1 MKTLKKLFAV
11 VLSVTLIFSCMYMGY
26 AVAEN
31 AEYNYYCGFE
41 AYTEQ
46 IEGMSLDSEVA
57 TIVTDT
63 YYAGEKALKLSLAD
77 GGITAFELRDS
88 APFDIVAGKEY
99 TVTFA
104 YKATADVKFGLGMAS
119 AGNVTK
125 TAKADVSVDAAASEE
140 WASKT
145 VTLTPDKSA
154 DDAYVMAMLV
164 YTSSANEV
172 YIDDIT
178 ITFYSEGK
186 VALENI
192 DFGFDGSTFPKL
204 NAFVNEDEVAE
215 DTTQDI
221 KIWDGSVAEA
231 FAGGSGTES
240 DPYQISNGA
249 ELALAIT
256 QSGTTT
262 KTVTAEDGTETTETV
277 NETYY
282 GSYYIL
288 TADIYLN
295 DVNAVNWLEGSKN
308 SGYTVNTWY
317 DYNENFAGTID
328 GDGHTV
334 YGLYYYSGGTP
345 DYHLVSGQDG
355 SSLVPTVLSAD
366 TVEIKN
372 LGVNCSYI
380 RSRYNASAF
389 VANGG
394 ATVANCY
401 VGADVRIL
409 ACDAGAFIG
418 RSYSKSFTITNCYSL
433 ATVGYLSAPDSSC
446 GLVGYFPQAT
456 ATIKY
461 SYNGNG
467 ALSTCEHPHY
477 NTVFKFYNSYET
489 EASGTNT
496 KYSSRV
502 TKTNVY
508 QITADNMQGLDVFT
522 HESKMMFL
530 ALDTSGAATTTY
542 TATETYPVL
551 TSFIKTEQGEEDS
564 ETEDT
569 ASAVWNGETTC
580 PVDSDGDG
588 VYEINT
594 AEELAH
600 IIKNGGVMVVG
611 TEETD
616 EGTTDVTS
624 NECTFILTKDIYLN
638 NISGVNWLEDA
649 NKTGLRSWYKQSDV
663 TAFGGT
669 IDGDGHTVYGLYVRT
684 GNETCWHSM
693 TTGTG
698 FIPRVGSGKTAT
710 VKNLYI
716 DYANIT
722 ADSNAGAIIGNN
734 NGGTVNID
742 SCVVG
747 ANVFVK
753 SYRAGA
759 LMGSTN
765 STSKAAVITNCA
777 SFATVKIGTVASD
790 DTQGGAYVSHGLV
803 NETWTHT
810 KIQISN
816 SYNANGP
823 ITYRSKSRMTISNCY
838 ASEEGKITTGAVILV
853 DYNMQGEDVLTS
865 SEKMTSLNSSGN
877 KWTATETYPL
887 PSAFFEIEEAAYD
900 IWDGT
905 KTAPVD
911 SDGDGVYEI
920 TNGAELAY
928 IIANHG
934 TMITGTETTTDET
947 TGEEVTTNIT
957 QEACSFILTNDIYL
971 NDISKINWVTG
982 DILVGYSVKGW
993 YNYTNYFEGSIDGNG
1008 YRILGLYYNNGVSA
1022 KAWGVYG
1029 SGLIP
1034 KVLHGDTVNI
1044 SNLGID
1050 CAYVNSDCGVSAF
1063 VGCAGSGNSATDTPA
1078 NINITGCYVG
1088 ANVGLVGYSTGAFQG
1103 AASGS
1108 LTYITDSYSLATLTG
1123 NATGLFAMT
1132 QYSSKT
1138 HISGCFN
1145 ANGPISSSQAVASV
1159 ANSYQTVSGKGLTTV
1174 TSVANMQGTDVLTNA
1189 DKMPNLNAEAF
1200 TAVTQSFSD
1209 YDFYIY
1215 LPIGTEV
1222 AGEYELTCY
1231 NDLFVEIDTS
1241 SVYAKGV
1248 MGKGAYV
1255 KFNVQPELSDI
1266 TVPAELSKYVR
1277 YGSKAELIASNPY
1290 YGVKM
1295 DIITDSI
1302 TGDDSIKYA
1311 FVTDIHYIGGE
1322 DVARSLATIKELE
1335 NLVKYVNGNDEID
1348 FVAIGGDTIQGNQ
1361 SKSTSLGYYK
1371 KAFTPFLSCN
1381 KPVFIVPGNHDDN
1394 SYAYDT
1400 KTFNGSTVITEVD
1413 WKNSILDV
1421 YVNRSTADG
1430 DVLDVSVIQDTED
1443 EYSKYFYYDLEDKK
1457 TRVICLD
1464 ANDYEM
1470 TCDENG
1476 SLTVDADGNVGLA
1489 IRNDSLAVTNYNRYY
1504 MSANYW
1510 GYGARQMVWL
1520 AEEAM
1525 QAGDDWDYVF
1535 ISHMGIDEATNF
1547 NVGAEIT
1554 WYGKDLRNII
1564 KAYQFKT
1571 PYVNEELGI
1580 EVDFSATKGEIL
1592 SYQYGHVHS
1601 QKRLYSEDIDLWQMS
1616 TITAQYRDGA
1626 FDIMNVND
1634 NKIER
1639 YVIGRGFDETLI
1651 QTKDAIYG
1659 DTDLNNAVDICDLVK
1674 LNLVANGVDNMT
1686 TAADIDNNRKI
1697 EIITDTAAL
1706 RKLIIK

>member
-1 MKTLKKLFAV
+1 MNLSKKIVAII
-11 VLSVTLIFSCMYMGY
+11 LSCALLFSCA
-26 AVAEN
+26 AVSFATTED
-31 AEYNYYCGFE
+31 AKYQYYCGFE

-46 IEGMSLDSEVA
+46 IEGMSLDSTVA

-63 YYAGEKALKLSLAD
+63 YHDGEKALKLSLTD

-88 APFDIVAGKEY
+88 APFDIVAGKKY

-104 YKATADVKFGLGMAS
+104 YKAAADVKIGIGMAI
-119 AGNVTK
+119 AGNVTE
-125 TAKADVSVDAAASEE
+125 TAKADVTVDAAASEE
-140 WASKT
+140 WVSE
-145 VTLTPDKSA
+145 TLTFTPDKSA
-154 DDAYVMAMLV
+154 EDAYVMAMLV
-164 YTSSANEV
+164 YSSTANEIYV
-172 YIDDIT
+172 DDIA
-178 ITFYSEGK
+178 ITFYSEDK
-186 VALENI
+186 VVLENV
-192 DFGFDGSTFPKL
+192 DFGFDGNTFPKL
-204 NAFVNEDEVAE
+204 NAFVSEDEIAE
-215 DTTQDI
+215 DTTEGI
-221 KIWDGSVAEA
+221 EIWDGTVAES
-231 FAGGSGTES
+231 FAGGTGTEA
-240 DPYQISNGA
+240 DPYQISNGK

-262 KTVTAEDGTETTETV
+262 QTNAETGESETV

-282 GSYYIL
+282 GSYYVL
-288 TADIYLN
+288 TADVYLN
-295 DVNAVNWLEGSKN
+295 DVNAVNWLEGTKN
-308 SGYTVNTWY
+308 SGYTVNSWY

-334 YGLYYYSGGTP
+334 YGIYYYSGGTIQ
-345 DYHLVSGQDG
+345 YSLASGRDG
-355 SSLVPTVLSAD
+355 SALIPQVKVGDSSKTKV
-366 TVEIKN
+366 IN
-372 LGVNCSYI
+372 LGVDCSYV
-380 RSRYNASAF
+380 RSRYNAAAF
-389 VANGG
+389 VANG
-394 ATVANCY
+394 AANISNCY
-401 VGADVRIL
+401 VGADVKIEGK
-409 ACDAGAFIG
+409 DIGAFVG
-418 RSYSKSFTITNCYSL
+418 RSYAEDYSLTNSYSL
-433 ATVGYLSAPDSSC
+433 ATVYGNNYSIY
-446 GLVGYFPQAT
+446 GLVGQNYQSNL
-456 ATIKY
+456 TIKNCYNANGPLTSY
-461 SYNGNG
+461 SNGNY
-467 ALSTCEHPHY
+467 STWY
-477 NTVFKFYNSYET
+477 KFYNSYET
-489 EASGTNT
+489 LASGNATYNDAHNI
-496 KYSSRV
+496 
-502 TKTNVY
+502 KTNVY
-508 QITADNMQGLDVFT
+508 QITADNMQGIDVFT

-530 ALDTSGAATTTY
+530 ALDTSGVATTTY

-551 TSFIKTEQGEEDS
+551 TSFVKTEQDEEDS

-569 ASAVWNGETTC
+569 ASKVWNGETSC

-594 AEELAH
+594 AEELAY
-600 IIKNGGVMVVG
+600 IVKNGGVMVVG

-616 EGTTDVTS
+616 GGTVDVTS

-638 NISGVNWLEDA
+638 DIGGVNWLEDA
-649 NKTGLRSWYKQSDV
+649 SKTGLNSWYKHSDV

-684 GNETCWHSM
+684 VNETCWHSL

-698 FIPRVGSGKTAT
+698 FIPRVGSDKTAT

-742 SCVVG
+742 SCIVG

-759 LMGSTN
+759 LMGSSN

-777 SFATVKIGTVASD
+777 SFATVNIGTVASD
-790 DTQGGAYVSHGLV
+790 DSQGGSYVSHGLV

-838 ASEEGKITTGAVILV
+838 ASEEGNVTTGAVILV
-853 DYNMQGEDVLTS
+853 DYNMQGEDALTS
-865 SEKMTSLNSSGN
+865 SEKMPSLNSSGS

-887 PSAFFEIEEAAYD
+887 PSAFFEIEESAYD
-900 IWDGT
+900 IWDGTT

-928 IIANHG
+928 IIVNHG

-957 QEACSFILTNDIYL
+957 KDACSFIITSDIYL

-982 DILVGYSVKGW
+982 DIFVGYSVNKWFGNT
-993 YNYTNYFEGSIDGNG
+993 YYFEGEINGNG
-1008 YRILGLYYNNGVSA
+1008 HTVYGLYANTGTNAKEWGIYGV
-1022 KAWGVYG
+1022 
-1029 SGLIP
+1029 GLIP
-1034 KVLHGDTVNI
+1034 RVLHGDTVKV
-1044 SNLGID
+1044 SKLGVD
-1050 CAYVNSDCGVSAF
+1050 CAYINSDCGVSAF
-1063 VGCAGSGNSATDTPA
+1063 IGCAGSSNTKVSTDAYANIYIDQCYVGKEVGLYGYDTGAFRGAGRGSNTYITNSYSFATVTGNSYGFCGSVWESPVS
-1078 NINITGCYVG
+1078 ITGCY
-1088 ANVGLVGYSTGAFQG
+1088 
-1103 AASGS
+1103 
-1108 LTYITDSYSLATLTG
+1108 
-1123 NATGLFAMT
+1123 
-1132 QYSSKT
+1132 
-1138 HISGCFN
+1138 N
-1145 ANGPISSSQAVASV
+1145 ANGTLATAGATIS
-1159 ANSYQTVSGKGLTTV
+1159 NSYQTAAGKNTAV
-1174 TSVANMQGTDVLTNA
+1174 TNVANMQGTDVLTDSA
-1189 DKMPNLNAEAF
+1189 KMPNLDSNYF
-1200 TAVTQSFSD
+1200 TAVTQKFSD

-1222 AGEYELTCY
+1222 SGEYELTCY
-1231 NDLFVEIDTS
+1231 NDLFVGIDTS
-1241 SVYAKGV
+1241 SVCTKGV

-1255 KFNVQPELSDI
+1255 KFNVQPELTDI

-1302 TGDDSIKYA
+1302 AGDDSIKYA

-1322 DVARSLATIKELE
+1322 DVARSLATVKELE
-1335 NLVKYVNGNDEID
+1335 NLVEYVNGNDEID
-1348 FVAIGGDTIQGNQ
+1348 FVAIGGDTIQGTQ
-1361 SKSTSLGYYK
+1361 AKSTSLGYYN

-1400 KTFNGSTVITEVD
+1400 KTFNGSKLITEVD
-1413 WKNSILDV
+1413 WKNKILDV

-1430 DVLDVSVIQDTED
+1430 DVIDVSVVQDTED

-1470 TCDENG
+1470 TCGENG
-1476 SLTVDADGNVGLA
+1476 SLTVDANGNVGLA
-1489 IRNDSLAVTNYNRYY
+1489 IRDESQAVTNYYRYY

-1571 PYVNEELGI
+1571 PYTNEELGI
-1580 EVDFSATKGEIL
+1580 SVDFSDTKGEIL

-1626 FDIMNVND
+1626 FDIMNVNG

-1651 QTKDAIYG
+1651 QTKDTVYG
-1659 DTDLNNAVDICDLVK
+1659 DTDLSNIADICDLVM
-1674 LNLVANGVDNMT
+1674 LDNIHNADAALT
-1686 TAADIDNNRKI
+1686 TAADVDQDGVLN
-1697 EIITDTAAL
+1697 ETADLAAL
-1706 RKLIIK
+1706 RSILVSK

>member
-1 MKTLKKLFAV
+1 MKVFKKILAV
-11 VLSVTLIFSCMYMGY
+11 VLTLALVLSCVCISY
-26 AVAEN
+26 ATAEN

-46 IEGMSLDSEVA
+46 IEGMSLDSTVA

-63 YYAGEKALKLSLAD
+63 YYVGEKALKLSLAN

-88 APFDIVAGKEY
+88 VPFDIVAGKEY

-104 YKATADVKFGLGMAS
+104 YKATADVKFGVGMAS
-119 AGNVTK
+119 AGNVTE
-125 TAKADVSVDAAASEE
+125 TATADVSVDAAASQE
-140 WASKT
+140 WVSKT
-145 VTLTPDKSA
+145 VTLTPDTSA
-154 DDAYVMAMLV
+154 DDTYVMAMLV

-172 YIDDIT
+172 YIDDIA
-178 ITFYSEGK
+178 ITFYSEGN
-186 VALENI
+186 VALENV

-204 NAFVNEDEVAE
+204 NAFVREDEIAE
-215 DTTQDI
+215 DTNKDVE
-221 KIWDGSVAEA
+221 IWDGSVATK
-231 FAGGSGTES
+231 FAGGTGTES
-240 DPYQISNGA
+240 DPYQISNGK

-262 KTVTAEDGTETTETV
+262 QTNAETGESETV

-282 GSYYIL
+282 GSCYIL
-288 TADIYLN
+288 TDDVYLN
-295 DVNAVNWLEGSKN
+295 DINAVNWLEGSKN
-308 SGYTVNTWY
+308 SGYTVNPWY

-334 YGLYYYSGGTP
+334 YGLYYYSAGEIQ
-345 DYHLVSGQDG
+345 HSLASGRDG
-355 SSLVPTVLSAD
+355 SALIPQVKVGDSSKTKV
-366 TVEIKN
+366 IN
-372 LGVNCSYI
+372 LGVDCSYI

-389 VANGG
+389 IANG
-394 ATVANCY
+394 AARIDNCY
-401 VGADVRIL
+401 AGRNVYIVGKDI
-409 ACDAGAFIG
+409 GAFVG
-418 RSYSKSFTITNCYSL
+418 RSYAEDYSL
-433 ATVGYLSAPDSSC
+433 TNSYSFATVYGNSYSIY
-446 GLVGYFPQAT
+446 GLVGQNYQSNL
-456 ATIKY
+456 TIKNCYNANGPLTSY
-461 SYNGNG
+461 SNGNY
-467 ALSTCEHPHY
+467 STWY
-477 NTVFKFYNSYET
+477 KFYNSYET
-489 EASGTNT
+489 EASGDATYDDAHNI
-496 KYSSRV
+496 
-502 TKTNVY
+502 KTNVY

-542 TATETYPVL
+542 TATETYPIL
-551 TSFIKTEQGEEDS
+551 TSFVKTEQGEEDS
-564 ETEDT
+564 EPEDT
-569 ASAVWNGETTC
+569 ASAVWNGEISC
-580 PVDSDGDG
+580 PVDSNGDG

-594 AEELAH
+594 AEELAY

-616 EGTTDVTS
+616 EGATEVTS
-624 NECTFILTKDIYLN
+624 NECTFVLTKDIYLN

-649 NKTGLRSWYKQSDV
+649 NKTGLRSWYKHSDV

-684 GNETCWHSM
+684 GNGTCWHSM

-710 VKNLYI
+710 IKNLYI

-759 LMGSTN
+759 LMGSSN
-765 STSKAAVITNCA
+765 STSKAAAITNCA

-790 DTQGGAYVSHGLV
+790 DSQGGAYVSHGLV

-838 ASEEGKITTGAVILV
+838 ASEEGNVTTGAVILV
-853 DYNMQGEDVLTS
+853 DYNMQGEDALTS
-865 SEKMTSLNSSGN
+865 SEKMTSLNSSGS

-900 IWDGT
+900 IWDGKT
-905 KTAPVD
+905 KTAPKD
-911 SDGDGVYEI
+911 SNGDGVYEI
-920 TNGAELAY
+920 TNGEELAY

-934 TMITGTETTTDET
+934 
-947 TGEEVTTNIT
+947 GEGNKY
-957 QEACSFILTNDIYL
+957 ILTNDIYL
-971 NDISKINWVTG
+971 NDISKVNWVTG
-982 DILVGYSVKGW
+982 DIAVGYAVNSW
-993 YNYTNYFEGSIDGNG
+993 YNYTNNFEGSIDGNG

-1044 SNLGID
+1044 ENLGID
-1050 CAYVNSDCGVSAF
+1050 YAYVNSDCGVSAF

-1108 LTYITDSYSLATLTG
+1108 LTYITDCYSLATLTG

-1132 QYSSKT
+1132 QHSSKT
-1138 HISGCFN
+1138 YISGCFN
-1145 ANGPISSSQAVASV
+1145 ANGPISSSQTVASV
-1159 ANSYQTVSGKGLTTV
+1159 TNSYQTVSGKGLTTV
-1174 TSVANMQGTDVLTNA
+1174 TSISNMQGTDVLTNGN
-1189 DKMPNLNAEAF
+1189 KMPELNAEAF
-1200 TAVTQSFSD
+1200 AAVTQSFSN

-1231 NDLFVEIDTS
+1231 NDLFVELDTS

-1255 KFNVQPELSDI
+1255 KFNVQPKLTDI

-1277 YGSKAELIASNPY
+1277 YGSKAELIAKNPY

-1302 TGDDSIKYA
+1302 AGSDSVKYA
-1311 FVTDIHYIGGE
+1311 FITDIHYIGGE
-1322 DVARSLATIKELE
+1322 DVSRTIATMKQIR
-1335 NLVKYVNGNDEID
+1335 NLVEYVNKTDSID
-1348 FVAIGGDTIQGNQ
+1348 FVAIGGDTIQGNS
-1361 SKSTSLGYYK
+1361 SKETSLGYLK
-1371 KAFTPFLSCN
+1371 KAFAPLLDCN
-1381 KPVFIVPGNHDDN
+1381 KPVVIVPGNHDDN
-1394 SYAYDT
+1394 TYQYDT
-1400 KTFNGSTVITEVD
+1400 TSFNGTQLITDKDWNDKVI
-1413 WKNSILDV
+1413 DV
-1421 YVNRSTADG
+1421 YVNRETANG
-1430 DVLDVSVIQDTED
+1430 DVIDVAVKQDDTVLN
-1443 EYSKYFYYDLEDKK
+1443 SKYFYYDLENKK
-1457 TRVICLD
+1457 TRIICLD
-1464 ANDYEM
+1464 SIDYEQ
-1470 TCDENG
+1470 TYDENG
-1476 SLTVDADGNVGLA
+1476 TIIKDAEGNLGL
-1489 IRNDSLAVTNYNRYY
+1489 IVRDESKAVTNYFRYN
-1504 MSANYW
+1504 MAATYW
-1510 GYGARQMVWL
+1510 GYGARQMEWL
-1520 AEEAM
+1520 AEEAL
-1525 QAGDDWDYVF
+1525 QAGEDWDYIF
-1535 ISHMGIDEATNF
+1535 ISHMGIDEDTNF
-1547 NVGAEIT
+1547 TVGAECT
-1554 WYGKDLRNII
+1554 HYGKDLRAII
-1564 KAYQFKT
+1564 AAYQFKI
-1571 PYVNEELGI
+1571 PYVNEKLGI
-1580 EVDFSATKGEIL
+1580 NADFSATKGEIL
-1592 SYQYGHVHS
+1592 SYQYGHTHR
-1601 QKRLYSEDIDLWQMS
+1601 QDWLYSADVDLWQVNS
-1616 TITAQYRDGA
+1616 DTAQRRDGF
-1626 FDIMNVND
+1626 FDIMTVNKTAI
-1634 NKIER
+1634 NR
-1639 YVIGRGFDETLI
+1639 YNIGRGFDQTFV
-1651 QTKDAIYG
+1651 QTKTTVSG
-1659 DTDLNNAVDICDLVK
+1659 DLTNDEIIDICDAVK
-1674 LNLVANGVDNMT
+1674 LRNISDLREPIT
-1686 TAADIDNNRKI
+1686 TKADIDKDNTFTI
-1697 EIITDTAAL
+1697 AVDLAAI
-1706 RKLIIK
+1706 RNMLIS